1 MIIVLRPDASE
12 REVDH
17 IVDRLRE
24 LGLKSQL
31 STGQERTI
39 IGVIGDDRILQN
51 QPLTALPGVESVLP
65 ILAPWKLVSRE
76 FKKEGTIID
85 VGGVKI
91 GANRLAIMAG
101 PCAVERL
108 ELTVGIAHEVKAAGA
123 SILRGGAYKPRT
135 SPYSFQGL
143 GREGLDYLAEARKQ
157 TGLPVVSEI
166 LDTRDIELFLEKADI
181 IQIGARNMQ
190 NFELL
195 KEVGAYDKPV
205 LLKRG
210 LSATIKEFLLSA
222 EYIMSRGN
230 RNVMLCERGIRTF
243 ETQYRN
249 TLDLAAIPTLKELS
263 HLPVIVDPSH
273 ATGRWNLVAPMSKA
287 AVAAGADGIL
297 IEVHSNP
304 ECALCDGEESIKPT
318 KFKELMH
325 DMRKIAHA
333 VGRAREAGSG
343 SAVGEGGQDAA
354 LTASSIAR
362 TVCSP
367 AVLLE
372 APTHFPPTTSWKMVK
387 WFAPAIVVSVAWN
400 PAARSA
406 AAAFFDSQAGQFR
419 SSDAETRTTSAS
431 RRSSS
436 STGNG
441 CGRPDQR

>member
-1 MIIVLRPDASE
+1 MIIVLRPEATEPEIEHIME
-12 REVDH
+12 R
-17 IVDRLRE
+17 LQE
-24 LGLKSQL
+24 LGLKSHV
-31 STGQERTI
+31 SHGQERTI

-76 FKKEGTIID
+76 FRKENTVID

-91 GANRLAIMAG
+91 GGKKLAIMAG

-108 ELTVGIAHEVKAAGA
+108 ELTVGIAQEVKSGGA
-123 SILRGGAYKPRT
+123 SILRGGAYKPRS

-143 GREGLDYLAEARKQ
+143 GREGLDYLLEAKKK

-210 LSATIKEFLLSA
+210 LAATIKEFLLSA

-273 ATGRWNLVAPMSKA
+273 ATGKWNLVAPMSKA
-287 AVAAGADGIL
+287 AIAAGADGLL

-304 ECALCDGEESIKPT
+304 ECALCDGEESIKPS
-318 KFKELMH
+318 KFRDLMQ
-325 DMRKIAHA
+325 DIKKIAEA
-333 VGRAREAGSG
+333 VGRE
-343 SAVGEGGQDAA
+343 V
-354 LTASSIAR
+354 
-362 TVCSP
+362 
-367 AVLLE
+367 
-372 APTHFPPTTSWKMVK
+372 
-387 WFAPAIVVSVAWN
+387 
-400 PAARSA
+400 
-406 AAAFFDSQAGQFR
+406 
-419 SSDAETRTTSAS
+419 
-431 RRSSS
+431 
-436 STGNG
+436 
-441 CGRPDQR
+441 

>member
-1 MIIVLRPDASE
+1 MIIVLKPEATE
-12 REVDH
+12 PEIEH
-17 IVDRLRE
+17 IMDRLQE
-24 LGLKSQL
+24 LGLKSHI
-31 STGQERTI
+31 SHGQERTI

-51 QPLTALPGVESVLP
+51 QPLTALPGVESVLA

-76 FKKEGTIID
+76 FRKDNTVID

-91 GANRLAIMAG
+91 GGKKITMMAG

-108 ELTVGIAHEVKAAGA
+108 ELTVGIAQEVKAAGA
-123 SILRGGAYKPRT
+123 SILRGGAYKPRS

-143 GREGLDYLAEARKQ
+143 GREGLDYLLEAKKK
-157 TGLPVVSEI
+157 TGLPVISEI

-273 ATGRWNLVAPMSKA
+273 ATGKWNLVAPMSKA
-287 AVAAGADGIL
+287 AIAAGADGLL

-304 ECALCDGEESIKPT
+304 ECALCDGEESIKPS
-318 KFKELMH
+318 KFKDLMQ
-325 DMRKIAHA
+325 DLKKIAEA
-333 VGRAREAGSG
+333 VGRE
-343 SAVGEGGQDAA
+343 
-354 LTASSIAR
+354 I
-362 TVCSP
+362 
-367 AVLLE
+367 
-372 APTHFPPTTSWKMVK
+372 
-387 WFAPAIVVSVAWN
+387 
-400 PAARSA
+400 
-406 AAAFFDSQAGQFR
+406 
-419 SSDAETRTTSAS
+419 
-431 RRSSS
+431 
-436 STGNG
+436 
-441 CGRPDQR
+441 

>member
-1 MIIVLRPDASE
+1 MIIVLRPEATE
-12 REVDH
+12 PEIEH
-17 IVDRLRE
+17 IMDRLQE
-24 LGLKSQL
+24 LGLKSHV
-31 STGQERTI
+31 SHGQERTI

-76 FKKEGTIID
+76 FRKDNTVID

-91 GANRLAIMAG
+91 GGKKLTMMAG

-108 ELTVGIAHEVKAAGA
+108 ELTVGIAQEVKAAGA
-123 SILRGGAYKPRT
+123 AILRGGAYKPRS

-143 GREGLDYLAEARKQ
+143 GREGLDYLLEAKKK
-157 TGLPVVSEI
+157 TGLPVISEI

-273 ATGRWNLVAPMSKA
+273 ATGKWELVAPMSKA
-287 AVAAGADGIL
+287 AIAAGADGLL

-304 ECALCDGEESIKPT
+304 ECALCDGEESIKPS
-318 KFKELMH
+318 KYKDLMQ
-325 DMRKIAHA
+325 DLRKIAEA
-333 VGRAREAGSG
+333 VGRE
-343 SAVGEGGQDAA
+343 V
-354 LTASSIAR
+354 
-362 TVCSP
+362 
-367 AVLLE
+367 
-372 APTHFPPTTSWKMVK
+372 
-387 WFAPAIVVSVAWN
+387 
-400 PAARSA
+400 
-406 AAAFFDSQAGQFR
+406 
-419 SSDAETRTTSAS
+419 
-431 RRSSS
+431 
-436 STGNG
+436 
-441 CGRPDQR
+441 